1 MQPDD
6 VLDEANADLVPSQTP
21 RACIV
26 TVEGLGCNLV
36 GCYGNSICPTPGW
49 DRFASKSIV
58 ADQFWMDST
67 DTLEVLKSM
76 WSGVHRASECAV
88 PGFDGRI
95 HEPGRSMNR
104 QALGITS
111 PGLFVTDDS
120 RVAMLA
126 EECLDGEVVLIETVA
141 GEGGASPQ
149 LVEGTAF
156 WHLVGQAMTA
166 WVECMDELPWLWIHS
181 KGLGGDWDA
190 PYEYRRTMCDEGDP
204 EPPEDVKPPRM
215 QLDADTDPDVV
226 FGWACG
232 AGGQAIAMD
241 ESWAWIERCL
251 VEMGVADHCLM
262 ILAGV
267 QGYPLGEHWRIGM
280 EGASKD
286 RREGL
291 SEALA
296 AGAHE
301 TDTLGDSP
309 TSRSSPIDS
318 GNCSG
323 AGGYSGAYSERLH
336 CPLILRPG
344 GRLELGLRCSQFFQ
358 PHHLAWLVE
367 DWIERDGGGAA
378 VGDVFQ
384 SPDDLVMDRREESG
398 WTWATLILSCGIAR
412 DMWLPYQRSAFA
424 VGEEDIALIVPSW
437 SARWSRHG
445 GGVADRDAVGST
457 VGLFA
462 ALDEV
467 VDGASSRRE
476 EFEPWLTTEDAVGAF
491 SRVEL
496 FVMPDDRWQQNE
508 VSNRAPDVVE
518 ALIPLRNAWL
528 AYGGDGSK
536 RLRELLWELDES
548 LLNPVR

>member
-1 MQPDD
+1 MSPDPVSND
-6 VLDEANADLVPSQTP
+6 SEVDPVPSQAP

-67 DTLEVLKSM
+67 DTLDVLQSM
-76 WSGVHRASECAV
+76 WSGVHRASACV
-88 PGFDGRI
+88 FPGSDSQAQ
-95 HEPGRSMNR
+95 EPARLKNR
-104 QALGITS
+104 NSSGITS

-141 GEGGASPQ
+141 GEGAASPQ
-149 LVEGTAF
+149 LLEGTAF
-156 WHLVGQAMTA
+156 LHLVSQAMAA

-181 KGLGGDWDA
+181 KGLRGEWDA

-204 EPPEDVKPPRM
+204 EPPQDVIPPR
-215 QLDADTDPDVV
+215 LKVDADTDPDVV

-241 ESWAWIERCL
+241 ESWAWMERCL
-251 VEMGVADHCLM
+251 ADMGVASNCLM

-267 QGYPLGEHWRIGM
+267 QGYPLGEHWHIGLEAVGKAHGDGCS
-280 EGASKD
+280 EG
-286 RREGL
+286 RM
-291 SEALA
+291 A
-296 AGAHE
+296 AEDGVHSSR
-301 TDTLGDSP
+301 DSQ
-309 TSRSSPIDS
+309 SSHSSHIDS
-318 GNCSG
+318 GDY
-323 AGGYSGAYSERLH
+323 AGAYSERLH

-344 GRLELGLRCSQFFQ
+344 GRLELGLRCSQFLQ
-358 PHHLAWLVE
+358 PHHLASLIE
-367 DWIERDGGGAA
+367 DWIEWEGGGPS
-378 VGDVFQ
+378 GSDGFQ
-384 SPDDLVMDRREESG
+384 SPDVAAVDRQEEFG

-412 DMWLPYQRSAFA
+412 DRWLPYQRSAFA
-424 VGEEDIALIVPSW
+424 MGEQDIALIVPSW
-437 SARWSRHG
+437 SVRWSRHD
-445 GGVADRDAVGST
+445 GGVSHGDAVGSA
-457 VGLFA
+457 VGSTAGLPTA
-462 ALDEV
+462 SDEV
-467 VDGASSRRE
+467 VIGASSRRE
-476 EFEPWLTTEDAVGAF
+476 ELEPWLTQEDAVGAF

-496 FVMPDDRWQQNE
+496 FVMPEDRWQQNE
-508 VSNRAPDVVE
+508 VSNRAPDIVE

-528 AYGGDGSK
+528 AYGGDGSN
-536 RLRELLWELDES
+536 RLRELLWALDES